1 MYLSP
6 FAKQNQAE
14 DWMSQSN
21 QCLGSH
27 VPLAMFVLEGGR
39 ILGWVTIARKSLLG
53 N

>member
-21 QCLGSH
+21 QSLGSL

-39 ILGWVTIARKSLLG
+39 ILGWVTFAGKSLLG